1 MNDED
6 KVKNLKKGMIG
17 KVNLPYGNILLPL
30 KMAQQLQEI
39 LAHAVTIN
47 HVWVPGEGKSFE
59 YLDSLGDVSL
69 GLFAPNAK
77 NFYDCTGLPSEKLNK
92 WRESCRKNLEE
103 TEDATPDT
111 LTEPKVFC
119 SYMK

>member
-6 KVKNLKKGMIG
+6 KVKNLKKGLIG
-17 KVNLPYGNILLPL
+17 QVNLPYGNVLLPL

-47 HVWVPGEGKSFE
+47 YVWVPGEGKNFE
-59 YLDSLGDVSL
+59 YLGSLGDVSL

-92 WRESCRKNLEE
+92 WREACRKNLEE